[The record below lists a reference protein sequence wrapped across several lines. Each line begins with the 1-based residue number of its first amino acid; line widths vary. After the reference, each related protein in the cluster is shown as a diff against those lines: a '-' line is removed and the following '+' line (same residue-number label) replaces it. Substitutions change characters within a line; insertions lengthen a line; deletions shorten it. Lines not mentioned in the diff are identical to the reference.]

1 MAIIDAH
8 ELAKNKE
15 CSRLIGDFVH
25 DIILFVL
32 RMARFTTYSTPYITT
47 DKDMKASDRVL
58 Y

>member
-1 MAIIDAH
+1 MY
-8 ELAKNKE
+8 
-15 CSRLIGDFVH
+15 SRRLIGDFVH
-25 DIILFVL
+25 DISLFVL